1 MGNSPSSAV
10 WDFNSNRPL
19 GQYIR
24 RSESSLRF
32 PIAREDQAA
41 NSRQSSGSRRASSTS
56 ARGSNTTIP
65 RHVPRRV
72 TRRNHSPSRH
82 SVHRASRTSRLALE
96 RLMAETRRMHHGGD
110 GGESKWTETK
120 VKQLVDSKSLAPR
133 DRGTDEPIG
142 ENLDECPICF
152 AYFPMLNTTCCCNKT
167 LCTNCFLHIQR
178 YGKRKSC
185 PFCNQ
190 SKLEVMFFGPRTDEE
205 RFLEYV
211 EDISLELRKRA
222 SLKEETECPS
232 KKDAV
237 LQTDDN
243 FIQFDSE
250 EDKRNSSL
258 SHLSTPLLERVRER
272 LILSNDT
279 DYYDTKGWSFQSICN
294 ILQQEEI
301 SEEDLAIIIA
311 LHRSYMEQKSKSRQ
325 NGSEKKDESPGESSH
340 SEHLVDMDEDDSS
353 FLDIFSL
360 SASSSDLGRSLW
372 SSSCPTQLNQL
383 TQQTFCDEYSG
394 ATGDSC
400 RLVDVEDPER
410 SESTTFYLDVPPIS
424 PSLHFVSKSQS
435 SERQE
440 QLDV

>member
-32 PIAREDQAA
+32 PIATEDQAG
-41 NSRQSSGSRRASSTS
+41 NSRRSSGSTRANS
-56 ARGSNTTIP
+56 ASGRSSNTGVS

-72 TRRNHSPSRH
+72 TRRNRSPSHH
-82 SVHRASRTSRLALE
+82 SVHRASRTSRVALE
-96 RLMAETRRMHHGGD
+96 RLMAETRRMHHSGD
-110 GGESKWTETK
+110 GGENKWTETK
-120 VKQLVDSKSLAPR
+120 VKQMVDSKSLAPR

-152 AYFPMLNTTCCCNKT
+152 AYFPMLNTTCCCNKA

-178 YGKRKSC
+178 HGKRKSC
-185 PFCNQ
+185 PFCNRP
-190 SKLEVMFFGPRTDEE
+190 KLEVMFFGPRTDEE

-222 SLKEETECPS
+222 SLKDETECVS

-250 EDKRNSSL
+250 EDKRSSSL
-258 SHLSTPLLERVRER
+258 SHLSSSLLERVRNR
-272 LILSNDT
+272 LVLSNNS
-279 DYYDTKGWSFQSICN
+279 DYYETKGLSLQNVCN

-301 SEEDLAIIIA
+301 SEEDLAVIIA
-311 LHRSYMEQKSKSRQ
+311 LHRSYMEHKSKSRE
-325 NGSEKKDESPGESSH
+325 SSTEKKDESLGGSSH

-360 SASSSDLGRSLW
+360 SGSSSHLYKPSL
-372 SSSCPTQLNQL
+372 STSCPTHFNQLNQ
-383 TQQTFCDEYSG
+383 TRCSEDSV
-394 ATGDSC
+394 ATGNSSS
-400 RLVDVEDPER
+400 RLVDIEDPER

-424 PSLHFVSKSQS
+424 PSLHFMSKSQS
-435 SERQE
+435 SETQE
-440 QLDV
+440 